1 MNSKFQKLNEKILF
15 VSKFIEQN
23 KNDIANNTS
32 LEEEKN
38 EININNSNL
47 SIPKNNC
54 FKTTVN
60 IDKNILLK
68 GKIDSL
74 EDDYNLKISKLN
86 SKYDELT
93 NELNKISDYLNTVY
107 ESENSYNLNFINE
120 LNNIKNNLDYIY
132 DEQNKKIEQEINYYT
147 KNIINNIQSIENYNI
162 NESLQDKNNILGLEQ
177 FCNNLISE
185 IYNKMNSYNI
195 YSDNDKKEKSQ
206 EICKGLVNEDEQINN
221 IKINSDAL
229 LMELKDKFNNSINEM
244 MNNFINI
251 EETKRENFRNNIM
264 EILSE
269 TLNNILSNR
278 GKK

>member
-1 MNSKFQKLNEKILF
+1 MNSKLQKLNEKILF
-15 VSKFIEQN
+15 VSKFLEQN

-38 EININNSNL
+38 EINIHNSNL
-47 SIPKNNC
+47 NIPKNNC

-93 NELNKISDYLNTVY
+93 NELNKISDYLNTAY

-206 EICKGLVNEDEQINN
+206 EICKGLVNEDEQIHN

>member
-1 MNSKFQKLNEKILF
+1 MNSKLQKLNEKILF
-15 VSKFIEQN
+15 VSKFLEQN
-23 KNDIANNTS
+23 KNDITNNTS

-38 EININNSNL
+38 EINIHNSKLN
-47 SIPKNNC
+47 IPKNNC

-68 GKIDSL
+68 GRIDSL

-93 NELNKISDYLNTVY
+93 NELNKISDYLNTAY

-185 IYNKMNSYNI
+185 IYNKINIYNI
-195 YSDNDKKEKSQ
+195 YSDNDKNEKSQ
-206 EICKGLVNEDEQINN
+206 EICKGLINDDEELNN
-221 IKINSDAL
+221 IKNNSDIL

-251 EETKRENFRNNIM
+251 EQNKKETFRNNIM
-264 EILSE
+264 EILAE
-269 TLNNILSNR
+269 TLNKILSNR
-278 GKK
+278 QKK

>member
-1 MNSKFQKLNEKILF
+1 MNSKLQKLNEKILF
-15 VSKFIEQN
+15 VSKFLEQN

-38 EININNSNL
+38 EINIHNSNL
-47 SIPKNNC
+47 NIPKNNC